1 MIPRS
6 RYGCIYDVHS
16 RGRPMFVN
24 STDEKISALG
34 NQNNPVN
41 CLFII
46 YLPKFLRSFKLLL
59 NLVTVEVLNHFRW
72 DDPVQ
77 HCNYSRLVRLHSTT
91 THIII
96 LHKYQSNL
104 QNLHQKYTKY
114 TTDQKHTKHTK
125 IFNRNIQN
133 VHQKLTNVHH
143 KLTKRTPETCK
154 FTSERYKIYS
164 RNVQNIPQK
173 YTNYAPKI
181 S

>member
-1 MIPRS
+1 
-6 RYGCIYDVHS
+6 
-16 RGRPMFVN
+16 MFVN

-114 TTDQKHTKHTK
+114 TTDQKHTNIPKYSTETYKMYTRNLQMYTTSLQNAHQKLANLHQKDTKYTVETYK
-125 IFNRNIQN
+125 IFPRNIQ
-133 VHQKLTNVHH
+133 
-143 KLTKRTPETCK
+143 
-154 FTSERYKIYS
+154 IM
-164 RNVQNIPQK
+164 PQRF
-173 YTNYAPKI
+173 PK
-181 S
+181 

>member
-1 MIPRS
+1 
-6 RYGCIYDVHS
+6 
-16 RGRPMFVN
+16 MFVN

-96 LHKYQSNL
+96 LHKSIKL
-104 QNLHQKYTKY
+104 TKFAPEIY
-114 TTDQKHTKHTK
+114 KIYNRPETYKHTK

>member
-96 LHKYQSNL
+96 LHKSIKLTKFAPEIYKIYNRPETYKTYQNI
-104 QNLHQKYTKY
+104 Q
-114 TTDQKHTKHTK
+114 QKHTKC
-125 IFNRNIQN
+125 
-133 VHQKLTNVHH
+133 
-143 KLTKRTPETCK
+143 TPET
-154 FTSERYKIYS
+154 YKCTPQAYKTHTRNLQIYI
-164 RNVQNIPQK
+164 RKIQNIQ
-173 YTNYAPKI
+173 
-181 S
+181 